1 MILSHRESAALARVF
16 ALLAEGLDEREV
28 RLEVGRA
35 LLDLL
40 QADQFASYV
49 WNQALGRFDDGV
61 WLHMQPANLARYE
74 QWYQFRDPIT
84 FALQARRHATPVS
97 AVMPHPELARTEF
110 FNDFL
115 ARDGLHWGINL
126 HAFDGSG
133 CGRALGDL
141 RIWRARHRREF
152 DGHDKALL
160 DLVEPAFICA
170 LRRAGLRPG
179 QVAALAAPVAPPVA
193 QAAAAAAAPAYIL
206 SPRELEVAHRVARGL
221 TDKAIA
227 RELGI
232 SVSSVRTYLRRL
244 AQKSG
249 AQRRAGVAA
258 LVGYGSTP
266 TPPQA
271 P

>member
-1 MILSHRESAALARVF
+1 MILSRHESAALARVF

-35 LLDLL
+35 LLELMH
-40 QADQFASYV
+40 ADQFASYV
-49 WNQALGRFDDGV
+49 WDEALGRFHDGV
-61 WLHMQPANLARYE
+61 ALHMAPGNLARYE

-84 FALQARRHATPVS
+84 FVLQARRHATPVS
-97 AVMPHPELARTEF
+97 AVMPHHELARTEF

-126 HAFDGSG
+126 HAFDAAG

-152 DGHDKALL
+152 DSHDKALL
-160 DLVEPAFICA
+160 DLVEPAFIGA
-170 LRRAGLRPG
+170 LRRAWLR
-179 QVAALAAPVAPPVA
+179 QSM
-193 QAAAAAAAPAYIL
+193 AAAVAAAPAPDPAAASARACTL
-206 SPRELEVAHRVARGL
+206 SPRELDVARRVARGL
-221 TDKAIA
+221 TDKTIA

-244 AQKSG
+244 AGKSG

-258 LVGYGSTP
+258 LVGSAAAATP
-266 TPPQA
+266 RRPQ
-271 P
+271 

>member
-35 LLDLL
+35 LLELL
-40 QADQFASYV
+40 RADQFASYV
-49 WNQALGRFDDGV
+49 WNDALGRFDDGV
-61 WLHMQPANLARYE
+61 SLHMEPANLARYE
-74 QWYQFRDPIT
+74 HWYQFRDPIT
-84 FALQARRHATPVS
+84 FVLQARRHATPVS
-97 AVMPHPELARTEF
+97 AVMPHGELARTEF

-115 ARDGLHWGINL
+115 AHDGLHWGINL
-126 HAFDGSG
+126 HAFDAAG

-152 DGHDKALL
+152 DSHDKALL
-160 DLVEPAFICA
+160 DLVEPAFIGA
-170 LRRAGLRPG
+170 LRRAWLR
-179 QVAALAAPVAPPVA
+179 QSMAAATAAPSATATAPLA
-193 QAAAAAAAPAYIL
+193 CTL
-206 SPRELEVAHRVARGL
+206 SPRELEVARRVARGL

-244 AQKSG
+244 AGKSG

-258 LVGYGSTP
+258 LVGIDAAASP
-266 TPPQA
+266 RRPQ
-271 P
+271 